1 MKFNSKTNFNEQDYQ
16 LIKETVNELSTLP
29 NDVKILE
36 KQAPEIAF
44 GPGSFTIEKNVPFY
58 GFVAGMVNPSSIEDI
73 LGGGTNLSCD
83 YQSMQGGIAYGSYP
97 CLSPIVWDGTKG
109 SIVLYGGVSYDVVL
123 FTLQDDT
130 KPGALNLLSNTNVYT
145 IKINLKNSRRI
156 INYD

>member
-36 KQAPEIAF
+36 EQAPEINF
-44 GPGSFTIEKNVPFY
+44 GPGSITIEKNVPFY
-58 GFVAGMVNPSSIEDI
+58 GFVAGQVRPSSIEEI

-83 YQSMQGGIAYGSYP
+83 YQSMTGGIPYGHYP
-97 CLSPIVWDGTKG
+97 YLSPIVWDGTKG
-109 SIVLYGGVSYDVVL
+109 SIVLYGSPSYDVVL

-130 KPGALNLLSNTNVYT
+130 KPGALNLYSSTNVYT
-145 IKINLKNSRRI
+145 IKINLK
-156 INYD
+156 D

>member
-58 GFVAGMVNPSSIEDI
+58 GFVAGIVNPTSIEEI
-73 LGGGTNLSCD
+73 LTGGTNLSCE
-83 YQSMQGGIAYGSYP
+83 YQSVQGGIPYGTYP
-97 CLSPIVWDGTKG
+97 YLSPVVWDGTKG
-109 SIVLYGGVSYDVVL
+109 SLALYGSTSYKVVL
-123 FTLQDDT
+123 FTLQNDT

-145 IKINLKNSRRI
+145 IKINLKG
-156 INYD
+156 